1 MSLTCQHQLL
11 DPLHYLRD
19 QWLCQVWTHIMQK
32 GASDGMPGMTSARQ
46 GDPPC
51 MAVCTWSAAA
61 VPLACTAQEM
71 LDILARG
78 MMPALEWDAG
88 MDRGGD
94 APHAVSCLPE
104 REPPFAV
111 QLPRRPSQPSRPEAR
126 LELSTV
132 LCTHYAV
139 ALLEI
144 LVAA

>member
-11 DPLHYLRD
+11 DPLYHLRE
-19 QWLCQVWTHIMQK
+19 QWLCQTHIMQ
-32 GASDGMPGMTSARQ
+32 GGVSIDELPGMISARQ

-51 MAVCTWSAAA
+51 MAVSAWSAAA
-61 VPLACTAQEM
+61 VPLPCTAQE
-71 LDILARG
+71 LLGIVARG
-78 MMPALEWDAG
+78 MVPALEWDAG

-111 QLPRRPSQPSRPEAR
+111 QLLRRPSQPSRPEAR
-126 LELSTV
+126 LELSTE
-132 LCTHYAV
+132 LCTRYAV